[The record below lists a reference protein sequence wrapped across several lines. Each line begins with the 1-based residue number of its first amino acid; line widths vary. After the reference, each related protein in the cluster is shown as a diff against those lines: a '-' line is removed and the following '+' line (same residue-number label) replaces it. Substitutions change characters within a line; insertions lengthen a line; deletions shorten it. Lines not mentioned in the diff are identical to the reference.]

1 MAKSTSRDERASLE
15 NAALFRDLSDRQKA
29 ALAEIAVARRFP
41 RGEIILRQGSPS
53 AGFYVI
59 RSGAVN
65 VHRLSPDGTERVIR
79 LFRAGESFAEASLLP
94 GGVYPASARAVV
106 DCRLLLI
113 PKALFLALLKRDADF
128 GLRMIVALSMRCH
141 ALIASIESLRGESM
155 QARILR
161 WLLSR
166 CPAAGSPVSYTIHL
180 ATTKAVLAA
189 ELGMR
194 QETLSRHLANL
205 RESGD
210 LAVRGREI
218 VVLNRSRLQALL
230 SETGS

>member
-1 MAKSTSRDERASLE
+1 MAKSTSLDERASLE
-15 NAALFRDLSDRQKA
+15 NTALFRDLSDRQKT
-29 ALAEIAVARRFP
+29 ALAEIAVARRFS

-79 LFRAGESFAEASLLP
+79 IFRAGESFAEASLLP

-106 DCRLLLI
+106 DCRLQLI
-113 PKALFLALLKRDADF
+113 PKAPFLALLESNANF
-128 GLRMIVALSMRCH
+128 GLRMIIALSLRIH
-141 ALIASIESLRGESM
+141 ALVDSIESLRGEDM
-155 QARILR
+155 RTRILG
-161 WLLSR
+161 WLLSLR
-166 CPAAGSPVSYTIHL
+166 PAAGNPVSYTIHL
-180 ATTKAVLAA
+180 VTTKAELAA

-194 QETLSRHLANL
+194 QETLSRHLASL
-205 RESGD
+205 RDSGD

-218 VVLNRSRLQALL
+218 VVLNHRRLQALM
-230 SETGS
+230 SEMES